1 MTAEQAISWLT
12 LKPKDLPVFVLIATD
27 PLAPGTARYWAESAI
42 QAGVDNKKVLGAFV
56 CATALQEW
64 PEKKLPG

>member
-27 PLAPGTARYWAESAI
+27 PFAPLAIDRWIDEATRAEI
-42 QAGVDNKKVLGAFV
+42 N
-56 CATALQEW
+56 
-64 PEKKLPG
+64 PKKLVDAEKVVKACRAWPDKKIPG

>member
-27 PLAPGTARYWAESAI
+27 PFAPVAIDRWIDETTRAEIAPKKL
-42 QAGVDNKKVLGAFV
+42 VDAEKVVKAFRD
-56 CATALQEW
+56 W
-64 PEKKLPG
+64 PLKKLPD